1 MRRHSF
7 TVDTMPENTS
17 SPAPRSLA
25 DELRSWDDDRLGALL
40 VARSEL
46 LAPPPTDLS
55 TLANRAGS
63 RPSVARAV
71 DGLTLVESQVLDALA
86 ALREPSS
93 VDALT
98 GLLTGRRDI
107 RLAGTVRA
115 TVGRLRALALVW
127 GPDDA
132 LRLVGTARQVLGD
145 TPAGL
150 GPWLAE
156 ALSGSSPARL
166 QDMLVD
172 LGLPGTPDPVSAVQA
187 IAAMLTDPGRVDGL
201 LAEAPEA
208 AREVLDRLAWG
219 PPFGSVNAG
228 DSPPRTAEARTPV
241 EWLLARALLVPWN
254 RGTVA
259 LPREAALH
267 LRCHVDGRGL
277 HRDLAV
283 EPPAVTAA
291 PRPAR
296 RGDLAATADAAGAGQ
311 AMAAVGGVEALL
323 ESWSNGGP
331 PVLRS
336 GGLGIR
342 DLRRVAAT
350 GRQTEAEAAVTLE
363 LASLAGLI
371 GRDADEELWL
381 PSGRYDQWL
390 GSDTAPRWWRLA
402 LGWLDTTRV
411 PGLVG
416 GRDDKERLYAAL
428 GPGIDRPLA
437 VEVRHGVL
445 RALAA
450 LAPGETARAE
460 DLAAHLAWQRPRH
473 GGSLLTRLVGWTLAE
488 ADQLG
493 VTGMGALT
501 TYGRCLAAR
510 DEPGA
515 LAALRRLLPEPV
527 DHVLVQADLTAV
539 APGPLTT
546 ELAHT
551 LAVVADVESTGGAT
565 VYRFTAESIRHAL
578 DVGFTAVELHDLLD
592 KHSRT
597 PVPQPLS
604 YLIDDVA
611 RRHGRVRVGTASA
624 YLRCDDDALLQEL
637 VADRRLAALKL
648 RRLAPGVLV
657 TDGRV
662 GEVLERLR
670 ESGYTPSPESAE
682 GAVLTARAAAR
693 RAVAPVLPEP
703 VVSGPPMPSPQG
715 VAAAVRLLRNGDRVH
730 ELSAADLAALADAS
744 PDVPRLSSTEVLVEL
759 LQAAADERSL
769 WIAYV
774 DNEGRASRRM
784 IDPLQVADGHVTAY
798 DHLRAAPRTFAL
810 HRITGL
816 IHTDTDTD

>member
-1 MRRHSF
+1 
-7 TVDTMPENTS
+7 MPEKTS
-17 SPAPRSLA
+17 SHAPRSLA
-25 DELRSWDDDRLGALL
+25 DELRTWDDDRLGALL

-55 TLANRAGS
+55 TLANRAAS
-63 RPSVARAV
+63 RPSVARAI
-71 DGLTLVESQVLDALA
+71 DGLTLFESHVLDALA

-93 VDALT
+93 VEAVCAL
-98 GLLTGRRDI
+98 LAGRREQD
-107 RLAGTVRA
+107 LVPNVHA
-115 TVGRLRALALVW
+115 TIDRLRGLALVW
-127 GPDDA
+127 GGDDA
-132 LRLVGTARQVLGD
+132 LRLVGSARQVLGD

-156 ALSGSSPARL
+156 ALAGSSPARL
-166 QDMLVD
+166 QHMLAD
-172 LGLPGTPDPVSAVQA
+172 LGLPGTPDPVSA
-187 IAAMLTDPGRVDGL
+187 IAAISELLSRGEPVDAL
-201 LAEAPEA
+201 LAEAPSS
-208 AREVLDRLAWG
+208 ARDVLDRLTWG
-219 PPFGSVNAG
+219 PPFGSVSG
-228 DSPPRTAEARTPV
+228 GELPPRAADARTPV
-241 EWLLARALLVPWN
+241 EWLLARALLVPWS

-259 LPREAALH
+259 LPRELAFQ

-283 EPPAVTAA
+283 EPPGVTAA
-291 PRPAR
+291 PRPGR
-296 RGDLAATADAAGAGQ
+296 RAEATSLATVDAAGAGQ
-311 AMAAVGGVEALL
+311 AMAAVGAAEALL
-323 ESWSNGGP
+323 ESWSGGGP

-336 GGLGIR
+336 GGVGIR

-350 GRQTEAEAAVTLE
+350 VRQTESEAAVTLE
-363 LASLAGLI
+363 LASTAGLL
-371 GRDADEELWL
+371 GRDGDEDVWL
-381 PSGRYDQWL
+381 PSTRYDEWL
-390 GSDTAPRWWRLA
+390 AADIAQRWWRLA
-402 LGWLDTTRV
+402 LGWLDTTRA

-416 GRDDKERLYAAL
+416 GRDDKDRLYSAL

-445 RALAA
+445 RALAE

-460 DLAAHLAWQRPRH
+460 DLVAYLTWCRPRH
-473 GGSLLTRLVGWTLAE
+473 GGSLLTRLVEWTLAE
-488 ADQLG
+488 AALLG
-493 VTGMGALT
+493 VTGMGALSGF
-501 TYGRCLAAR
+501 GRCLLDR
-510 DEPGA
+510 DEAGA
-515 LAALRRLLPEPV
+515 LAALRALLPEPV

-551 LAVVADVESTGGAT
+551 LAVIADVESTGGAT
-565 VYRFTAESIRHAL
+565 VYRFTPESIRHAL
-578 DVGFTAVELHDLLD
+578 DVGFTAVELHELLA

-597 PVPQPLS
+597 PVPQPLT

-611 RRHGRVRVGTASA
+611 RRHGRVRVGTATS

-637 VADRRLAALKL
+637 VADRRLAPLKL

-657 TDGRV
+657 TEGRV
-662 GEVLERLR
+662 GEVLERMR
-670 ESGYTPSPESAE
+670 EAGYTPSAESAE

-693 RAVAPVLPEP
+693 RAAHPERPEP
-703 VVSGPPMPSPQG
+703 VVSGPPTPTSEG

-730 ELSAADLAALADAS
+730 ELSADDLAALSDAS

-769 WIAYV
+769 WISYV
-774 DNEGRASRRM
+774 DADGRASRRM
-784 IDPLQVADGHVTAY
+784 IDPITVADGHVTAF

-816 IHTDTDTD
+816 IHAEKD